1 MTGKAM
7 TRRLAGLLL
16 ALGAGCLLSVAATT
30 ESSDP
35 VETIKS
41 YSDFTAIDLGRVLN
55 GDILSERGSLMNF
68 PNGISAQT
76 LYAMALPADEAATHL
91 QLWDPTPYS
100 ELKVFAFHSLHTPV
114 ELADFQSLDFR
125 IHQKPVGWLLDRTI
139 ATTPARSELNLSRDE
154 GSQLVGCLSKQADPQ
169 KVSDCWG
176 KLLLARA
183 TAFQQK
189 GLAGTTPYELAG
201 ESVSPSDQ
209 LRSMLLEQISI
220 SHEFLP
226 LLKGIG
232 LLGKDAM
239 PSLTPFYYWTLF
251 DADYHGT
258 ISLGAVYMMPVGN
271 HFQLIDIEYYVNAN
285 YYTSATLYEVWPVQ
299 AQGKSEALVWR
310 GDFFAAP
317 TLRFTKGT
325 ERIAYGALML
335 QDIKKEIHCMQ
346 VEAKT
351 KR

>member
-1 MTGKAM
+1 
-7 TRRLAGLLL
+7 
-16 ALGAGCLLSVAATT
+16 
-30 ESSDP
+30 
-35 VETIKS
+35 
-41 YSDFTAIDLGRVLN
+41 
-55 GDILSERGSLMNF
+55 
-68 PNGISAQT
+68 
-76 LYAMALPADEAATHL
+76 MALPADEAAKHL
-91 QLWDPTPYS
+91 QLFDPSPYA
-100 ELKVFAFHSLHTPV
+100 ELKVFAFHALHEPV
-114 ELADFQSLDFR
+114 EPADFQALDFHSR
-125 IHQKPVGWLLDRTI
+125 ERPVQWLLDKTV
-139 ATTPARSELNLSRDE
+139 ATTPSRSELNLSRNE
-154 GSQLVGCLSKQADPQ
+154 AQQLTGCLSKQADPQ
-169 KVSDCWG
+169 KVSDCWT

-183 TAFQQK
+183 SVFQQK
-189 GLAGTTPYELAG
+189 GLAGAMPYEVAG
-201 ESVSPSDQ
+201 ETVSPADQ
-209 LRSMLLEQISI
+209 LRSILLEQISI

-232 LLGKDAM
+232 LLGKDTA

-271 HFQLIDIEYYVNAN
+271 HFQLIDIEYYVNAS
-285 YYTSATLYEVWPVQ
+285 YYTSATLYEVWPVE
-299 AQGKSEALVWR
+299 AHGEPEALVWR

-346 VEAKT
+346 EEAKT